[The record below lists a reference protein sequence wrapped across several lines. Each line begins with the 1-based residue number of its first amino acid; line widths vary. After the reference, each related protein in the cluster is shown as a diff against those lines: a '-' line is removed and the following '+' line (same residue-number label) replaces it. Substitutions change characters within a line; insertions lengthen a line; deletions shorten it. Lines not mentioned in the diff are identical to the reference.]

1 MTLAIIWPP
10 TNPAAAQALLESA
23 GELPGRHR
31 ACASGCVQRAQISTR
46 ELRTAAGLG
55 PELPDLVLPKE
66 ALGAALNTAPGVPLS
81 VLVHG
86 AAWSTSPSTA
96 NLSMPTTRPQHRGQA
111 GAAWGRAAWGCAA
124 RGCCAATRGSQLQG
138 HAAPHGLTALRG
150 KDRAHGS
157 APSVPSVPS
166 TAHAGRELAGEPGGE
181 GSLRDK
187 LRVCERRSRDSQ
199 KKSC

>member
-66 ALGAALNTAPGVPLS
+66 ALGAALNTAPGVLSS

-166 TAHAGRELAGEPGGE
+166 TAHAGRELAGESGGE